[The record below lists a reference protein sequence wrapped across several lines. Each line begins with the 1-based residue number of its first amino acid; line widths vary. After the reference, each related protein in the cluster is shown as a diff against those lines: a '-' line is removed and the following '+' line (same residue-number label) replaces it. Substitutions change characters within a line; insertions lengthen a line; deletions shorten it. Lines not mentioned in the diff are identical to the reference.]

1 MLPGV
6 FFNFQFEATKRYLYS
21 LTVFYPPMII
31 QLCTTIFH
39 TGVCYI
45 LVVTFDLG
53 AGGSLISFSVTY
65 GINFVLIYLY
75 AVKKDLIHK
84 DAYLFS
90 RENVQD
96 MKLYLKYGIPSAL
109 VLCLEWWCFEVINVF
124 AGWIGVEALDAT
136 IGLSSF
142 INFVCMIP
150 IGISESVAIL
160 VGNCIGAN
168 LP

>member
-90 RENVQD
+90 RENV
-96 MKLYLKYGIPSAL
+96 
-109 VLCLEWWCFEVINVF
+109 
-124 AGWIGVEALDAT
+124 
-136 IGLSSF
+136 
-142 INFVCMIP
+142 
-150 IGISESVAIL
+150 
-160 VGNCIGAN
+160 
-168 LP
+168 